1 VSLHRK
7 SRKYH
12 KWLML
17 FVGLQLLTWSVT
29 GTYMVLM
36 DIDYIHGD
44 TLVAKKKQRLTPE
57 QVGYSFSEL
66 MNDHSK
72 ASNVKL
78 GLLLNQTVYRFN
90 DGDQKVLL
98 SALDGQQLSPIN
110 EQLATSI
117 AKDNYINTKTT
128 VINVQLIT
136 VNPPRELSSRHLPA
150 WRIDFDDFASPSF
163 YISANSGQLVTKR
176 HSYWRIFDW
185 MFAFHVMDYI
195 DEEADNKLLLVFTV
209 LAFIASIFGLV
220 LTYFR
225 LMPQQKKRNSKVD
238 NDLNKEVVDEKA

>member
-1 VSLHRK
+1 
-7 SRKYH
+7 
-12 KWLML
+12 ML
-17 FVGLQLLTWSVT
+17 FVGLQLLTWSIT

-44 TLVAKKKQRLTPE
+44 SLVANKKQTIAFNN
-57 QVGYSFSEL
+57 VNYSFSEL
-66 MNDHSK
+66 MNDHST
-72 ASNVKL
+72 ASDIEL
-78 GLLLNQTVYRFN
+78 GLLLNQSVYRFN
-90 DGDQKVLL
+90 DGEQKVML
-98 SALDGQQLSPIN
+98 SAFDGRQLSPID
-110 EQLATSI
+110 ETLAMTI
-117 AKDNYINTKTT
+117 AKDNYTNSKALITH
-128 VINVQLIT
+128 IQLIT

-195 DEEADNKLLLVFTV
+195 DEEPGNKLLLVFTV

-225 LMPQQKKRNSKVD
+225 LMPKKNKRNSNVD
-238 NDLNKEVVDEKA
+238 NDLNKEITDEKA